1 MNIKWTIGAKKNLE
15 QIYNF
20 IIQDNLLAAQ
30 NTIQKILNAINIIE
44 DNPNIGRNGRV
55 VNTRELIIPNTPYLI
70 IYRITNTIEI
80 LRIFHSAMQ
89 LK

>member
-1 MNIKWTIGAKKNLE
+1 VNIKWTIGAKKNLE